1 MVTLED
7 VQAAQKRIAG
17 VIAKTPLIQYT
28 DAVTKKL
35 TFPKPENFQPVGT
48 FKLRGAYN
56 KIASL
61 SPRQRA
67 KGVIAFSSGNHAQGV
82 AYAARALGSRAVIVM
97 PEKAPAIKKA
107 KTLELGAEV
116 ITVDG
121 GSEEDWKITAEDLA
135 DRHGLTMVPP
145 FNDEA
150 IIAGQGTVGLEIIQE
165 LPDVELVL
173 VPIGGGGLISG
184 IAAALKLTRPSI
196 QIVGVEPDC
205 ANDAQTSFRTGKI
218 VELPLERTGRTIA
231 DGMRATC
238 IGDIPFK
245 HIQTFVDDIVT
256 VSEDEIQK
264 ALCVLALDAHL
275 IVEPS
280 GAVPFAAFLY
290 HQKEL
295 PAANRSVTVIS
306 GGNVDPNLL
315 NQILSKYKEST
326 GSLLH

>member
-35 TFPKPENFQPVGT
+35 TFPKPENFQPIGT

-61 SPRQRA
+61 SPRERA

-121 GSEEDWKITAEDLA
+121 GSEEDWRITAEDLA

-218 VELPLERTGRTIA
+218 V
-231 DGMRATC
+231 
-238 IGDIPFK
+238 
-245 HIQTFVDDIVT
+245 
-256 VSEDEIQK
+256 
-264 ALCVLALDAHL
+264 
-275 IVEPS
+275 
-280 GAVPFAAFLY
+280 
-290 HQKEL
+290 
-295 PAANRSVTVIS
+295 
-306 GGNVDPNLL
+306 
-315 NQILSKYKEST
+315 
-326 GSLLH
+326 

>member
-1 MVTLED
+1 MITLED
-7 VQAAQKRIAG
+7 LQIAQKRIAG
-17 VIAKTPLIQYT
+17 VIVKTPLIQYT
-28 DAVTKKL
+28 DSVTNKL
-35 TFPKPENFQPVGT
+35 TYPKPENFQPIGT

-61 SPRQRA
+61 SPAERK

-82 AYAARALGSRAVIVM
+82 AYAARALRSRAVIVM
-97 PEKAPAIKKA
+97 PEKAPAIKRA
-107 KTLELGAEV
+107 KTLELGAEI

-121 GSEEDWKITAEDLA
+121 GSEEDWRIAAEDLA
-135 DRHGLTMVPP
+135 DKHGFTMVPP

-150 IIAGQGTVGLEIIQE
+150 IIAGQGTVGLEIIQD

-196 QIVGVEPDC
+196 RVVGVEPDC

-218 VELPLERTGRTIA
+218 VELPLERTGLTIA

-238 IGDIPFK
+238 VGDIPFK
-245 HIQTFVDDIVT
+245 HIQAFVDDIIT
-256 VSEDEIQK
+256 VSEDEIRK
-264 ALCVLALDAHL
+264 ALCVLALDVHL
-275 IVEPS
+275 VVEPS

-290 HQKEL
+290 HQREL
-295 PAANRSVTVIS
+295 PAVNRSVTVIS
-306 GGNVDPNLL
+306 GGNVDPHLL
-315 NQILSKYKEST
+315 NQILSTYNEST
-326 GSLLH
+326 GFSLH